1 MRAKGKGMLAAG
13 ILLLSVFSMGCA
25 GLDSGKRPEVTVD
38 GVSIEVG
45 KTIPADLTEAGFL
58 IDESGFDSD
67 QMPESSW
74 TYGIYFGK
82 EETGDSEREKEME
95 EAGVTVYHGITH
107 YGSFSIANKST
118 SKKQSKYCKI
128 EEVRFHALDGE
139 YVDWS
144 VSINGAELV
153 GMTEEELLEAF
164 PGLEKNEEKSDSDKT
179 VYELVDGKYSIIF
192 TCCDDVLDTAEVE
205 HDFGKSYMPK

>member
-1 MRAKGKGMLAAG
+1 MRTKGILAAG

-25 GLDSGKRPEVTVD
+25 GFDSGKRPEVMVD
-38 GVSIEVG
+38 GVGIEVG
-45 KTIPADLTEAGFL
+45 KTTPAGLTEAGFL
-58 IDESGFDSD
+58 IDEYGFDAD
-67 QMPESSW
+67 QMPERSW
-74 TYGIYFGK
+74 TNGIYFGK
-82 EETGDSEREKEME
+82 ERTGDAEYDKEME
-95 EAGVTVYHGITH
+95 EEGVTVYYGITH
-107 YGSFSIANKST
+107 YGSFSIANT
-118 SKKQSKYCKI
+118 SGFDKQSKDCRI

-144 VSINGAELV
+144 VSINGIELV

-192 TCCDDVLDTAEVE
+192 TCCDDALDTAEVE